1 MKFYSFP
8 GSSQFPYAA
17 KISQRI
23 PRIPFKN
30 IAKGY
35 YVKKTNKHQ
44 MWKERAPRRYT
55 ILWFWSQYFDC
66 VDINLASFA
75 QVLHPLHPH
84 PPPPHPTPSQGFV
97 NTTSANIRM
106 VGGSPPNDS
115 NAQWTSCMAYSQKR
129 LKKKNEKKTKRRRT
143 IYQRRLTGVITLFF
157 TTMSKLWAESNFYLM
172 WLNFVHLIGQYAYW
186 RFMRVFV
193 AFNHLL
199 QLFSNCKSFTGEKC
213 LRMLY

>member
-75 QVLHPLHPH
+75 LLHPLHPH
-84 PPPPHPTPSQGFV
+84 PPPPTPSQGFV

-129 LKKKNEKKTKRRRT
+129 LKKKRKENEKKKNYLSKTSDWGHNLVLYNYEQ
-143 IYQRRLTGVITLFF
+143 IMSWIQFLPHVIKFC
-157 TTMSKLWAESNFYLM
+157 
-172 WLNFVHLIGQYAYW
+172 
-186 RFMRVFV
+186 
-193 AFNHLL
+193 AFNWTTCLL
-199 QLFSNCKSFTGEKC
+199 KIYESFC
-213 LRMLY
+213 SF

>member
-84 PPPPHPTPSQGFV
+84 PPPPTPSQGFV

-129 LKKKNEKKTKRRRT
+129 LKKKKRKENEKKKNYLSKTSDWGHNLVL
-143 IYQRRLTGVITLFF
+143 YNYEQ
-157 TTMSKLWAESNFYLM
+157 TMSWIQFLPHVIKFC
-172 WLNFVHLIGQYAYW
+172 
-186 RFMRVFV
+186 
-193 AFNHLL
+193 AFNWTTCLL
-199 QLFSNCKSFTGEKC
+199 KIYESFC
-213 LRMLY
+213 SF